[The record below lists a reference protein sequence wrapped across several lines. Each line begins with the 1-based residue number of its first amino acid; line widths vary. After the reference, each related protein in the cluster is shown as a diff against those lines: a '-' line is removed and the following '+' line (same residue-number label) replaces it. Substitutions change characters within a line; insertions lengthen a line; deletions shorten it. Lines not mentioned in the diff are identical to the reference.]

1 MHRFVGGLVEEKK
14 DGLSLKRITMEET
27 IGTPAVA
34 TPSSHL
40 VEWVVTLS
48 LNRQVKIYFRLIPR
62 SLTLNRCEHQCRWST
77 VMVAPT
83 RAICSG

>member
-1 MHRFVGGLVEEKK
+1 MHCRAMHRFVGGLVEEKK

-48 LNRQVKIYFRLIPR
+48 LNRQVKIYFLSHSREVNP
-62 SLTLNRCEHQCRWST
+62 Q
-77 VMVAPT
+77 
-83 RAICSG
+83 